1 MYEVFER
8 LCRDKGVRPSDVSK
22 ATGISAATLSSWKS
36 GAYVPKAGKLQ
47 KIAEYFGVSVEY
59 IMGVQQN
66 VQPEGYYLNPE
77 TAKVAQE
84 MFENKELRVL
94 FDAARDASPEDLRV
108 VYDMLLALKR
118 KEQGNTDD
126 PA

>member
-36 GAYVPKAGKLQ
+36 GAYVPKADKLQ

-94 FDAARDASPEDLRV
+94 FDAARDASPEDLCV

-118 KEQGNTDD
+118 KEQGYSDD